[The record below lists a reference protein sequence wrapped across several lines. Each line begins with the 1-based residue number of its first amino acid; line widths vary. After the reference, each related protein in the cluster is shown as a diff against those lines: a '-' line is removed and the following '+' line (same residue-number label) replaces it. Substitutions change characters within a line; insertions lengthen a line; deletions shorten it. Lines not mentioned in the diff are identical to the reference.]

1 MTLTVIAYTTQLLT
15 LATLIMT
22 MFINSTLVRSN
33 AGNEE
38 ALETQKTKIITQI
51 NWMCIG
57 AGVVASLINIHG
69 VINTNN
75 GIITIAII
83 VTVITTILTGA
94 CLYALNEDGD
104 KDSAE

>member
-1 MTLTVIAYTTQLLT
+1 MTLTVIAYITQLLT

-22 MFINSTLVRSN
+22 MFINSTLVRNN
-33 AGNEE
+33 AENAEAPEE
-38 ALETQKTKIITQI
+38 QKSKIITQI

-69 VINTNN
+69 VITENS
-75 GIITIAII
+75 GIIIIAII

-94 CLYALNEDGD
+94 CLYALHNDEDSD
-104 KDSAE
+104 TE

>member
-1 MTLTVIAYTTQLLT
+1 MTLTVTAYITQLLT

-22 MFINSTLVRSN
+22 MFINSTLVRN
-33 AGNEE
+33 N
-38 ALETQKTKIITQI
+38 TDKTNNPEKQNSKIITQI

-57 AGVVASLINIHG
+57 AGIVASLINIHG
-69 VINTNN
+69 VITGNS

-94 CLYALNEDGD
+94 CLYALHNDED
-104 KDSAE
+104 DSAE